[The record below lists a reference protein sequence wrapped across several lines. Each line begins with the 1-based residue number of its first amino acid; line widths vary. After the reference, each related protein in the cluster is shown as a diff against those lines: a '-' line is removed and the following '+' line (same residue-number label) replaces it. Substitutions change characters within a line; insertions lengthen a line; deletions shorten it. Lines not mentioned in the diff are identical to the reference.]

1 MSEVRG
7 VDPAVEHRLDEHDAE
22 FDFQRGAALFVEQ
35 KECVET
41 STKDEAKDEANLFSF
56 NMSVRLGT
64 KLPFKLEV
72 MSNIY
77 GKKKFNHGTFLSRAW
92 SRAL

>member
-1 MSEVRG
+1 M
-7 VDPAVEHRLDEHDAE
+7 DPAVEHRLDEHDAE

-41 STKDEAKDEANLFSF
+41 SNNEAKDEANLFSF
-56 NMSVRLGT
+56 NMSVKLGT

-72 MSNIY
+72 MSNI
-77 GKKKFNHGTFLSRAW
+77 
-92 SRAL
+92 